1 MDDAFTFIGNA
12 FGEFIRFIVN
22 GLTGFFSGIHEA
34 AGSFMQGLSNSLGI
48 PITVITLLV
57 LALGLWLL
65 WKGVAALMRNA
76 FFAML
81 VWWLLGVT
89 VLSWLI
95 N

>member
-1 MDDAFTFIGNA
+1 MDDVFTFIGNA
-12 FGEFIRFIVN
+12 FGDFIRFIVD
-22 GLTGFFSGIHEA
+22 GLTGFFGGLDEA

-48 PITVITLLV
+48 PITLISLLV

-65 WKGVAALMRNA
+65 WKGVAALLRSA
-76 FFAML
+76 FIAML
-81 VWWLLGVT
+81 IWWLLGVT